1 MTIPRQAL
9 DRHTEGLNKL
19 GRLLLLPTR
28 TYLSRFMDGSRDMIV
43 ENNIFVDVNATFNS
57 GEGLTWDMHNQGQ
70 NSSAYYSKLRAVK
83 ARRRLF

>member
-1 MTIPRQAL
+1 
-9 DRHTEGLNKL
+9 
-19 GRLLLLPTR
+19 
-28 TYLSRFMDGSRDMIV
+28 MDGSRDMIV

-83 ARRRLF
+83 ARKRRF